1 MVNSICNQA
10 EESFSGRGNTT
21 SSQLKDS
28 LKIAQFNFFYQS
40 TGWDY
45 SLHDFILQLKMMYSE
60 YTYELD
66 FMESYIEALCLL
78 DQAGNNGTYATGV
91 LSIINNSNVDDSTK
105 KRLGEA
111 VITGNASAKLWN
123 YE

>member
-1 MVNSICNQA
+1 
-10 EESFSGRGNTT
+10 
-21 SSQLKDS
+21 
-28 LKIAQFNFFYQS
+28 
-40 TGWDY
+40 
-45 SLHDFILQLKMMYSE
+45 MYSE